1 MLLDEPFSNLDAG
14 LRVRVR
20 SEVRDILKTA
30 GAAAIFVTHDQEEAL
45 SLVDQ
50 IAVMMDGQVLQI
62 ASPQQL
68 YHQPATRDVA
78 EFIGDA
84 NFLPGI
90 AHGYHVNC
98 ELGTLHLQY
107 ATEGPVDVLVR
118 PENVKV
124 KPAPGTSDTRVGEIR
139 FFGHD
144 QLVSL
149 ELASGKS
156 LATRVGPMYNFVVGQ
171 PVSIEVT
178 GLVMAYPRIEQK

>member
-1 MLLDEPFSNLDAG
+1 
-14 LRVRVR
+14 
-20 SEVRDILKTA
+20 
-30 GAAAIFVTHDQEEAL
+30 
-45 SLVDQ
+45 
-50 IAVMMDGQVLQI
+50 MMDGQVMQV

-68 YHQPATRDVA
+68 YHQPATRSVA

-84 NFLPGI
+84 NFFPGT

-107 ATEGPVDVLVR
+107 ATEGLVDVLVR

-124 KPAPGTSDTRVGEIR
+124 KPAPGTFDTRVSQIL

-149 ELASGKS
+149 ELASGQS
-156 LATRVGPMYNFVVGQ
+156 LATRVGPMYNFAVGQ

-178 GLVMAYPRIEQK
+178 GLVMAYPRIEQI